1 MIGDP
6 KYKIR
11 AGRICTAAT
20 GEPIP
25 ADEPVLIV
33 RAQDVHALDTLWCY
47 YRMIES
53 ASVKASIFERI
64 KAFDEWA
71 KKNVS
76 RMKQPS

>member
-6 KYKIR
+6 KYTIR

-25 ADEPVLIV
+25 AGEPVLIV
-33 RAQDVHALDTLWCY
+33 RAQDVHALDMIWHY

-64 KAFDEWA
+64 KAFDKYA
-71 KKNVS
+71 RDNQS